1 MASTTTRKCRKSAAL
16 LKDMCSRL
24 LAGTQFVKRLAEMM
38 RGLKLAMAGLMLLAI
53 GSLGTLDR
61 TAAAARA
68 DTLSGEQRAA
78 IAQISGYFNSM
89 RTLQGEFLQVGPKG
103 HVSTGQFYIAKP
115 GRMRFEYAPPNPFLV
130 VADGTWVTI
139 KNNARDTADQYP
151 LSATPL
157 RLVLAEEVDLLNEAE
172 ILEVEQVDGL
182 TTLTLEDKSKMVPG
196 QLVLIFDDDKNE
208 LQQWIIVDG
217 QGRRTTISLNGI
229 VAGIDPDPRLFR
241 VEVPRRG
248 SMSDR

>member
-1 MASTTTRKCRKSAAL
+1 MW
-16 LKDMCSRL
+16 SRL
-24 LAGTQFVKRLAEMM
+24 LAGTQFVKRLAEMI

-53 GSLGTLDR
+53 GSHGTFDR

-68 DTLSGEQRAA
+68 ETLSGEQRAA
-78 IAQISGYFNSM
+78 IEQITGYFNSM

-196 QLVLIFDDDKNE
+196 HLVLIFDDDRNE

-229 VAGIDPDPRLFR
+229 VAGIDPDPGLFQ
-241 VEVPRRG
+241 VELPRRTPT
-248 SMSDR
+248 SER

>member
-1 MASTTTRKCRKSAAL
+1 MW
-16 LKDMCSRL
+16 SRL
-24 LAGTQFVKRLAEMM
+24 LADTQFVKRLAEMI

-53 GSLGTLDR
+53 GSHGTLDR

-68 DTLSGEQRAA
+68 DSLSGEQRAA
-78 IAQISGYFNSM
+78 IAQITGYFNSM

>member
-1 MASTTTRKCRKSAAL
+1 MI
-16 LKDMCSRL
+16 
-24 LAGTQFVKRLAEMM
+24 
-38 RGLKLAMAGLMLLAI
+38 RGLKLAMAGLMVLAI
-53 GSLGTLDR
+53 GSHGTLDQS
-61 TAAAARA
+61 AAAARA
-68 DTLSGEQRAA
+68 DSLSGEQLAA
-78 IAQISGYFNSM
+78 IAQITGYFNSM

-172 ILEVEQVDGL
+172 ILEVEQLDGL

-196 QLVLIFDDDKNE
+196 HLVLIFDDDRNE

-229 VAGIDPDPRLFR
+229 VAGIDPDPALFR
-241 VEVPRRG
+241 VELPQRAPASER
-248 SMSDR
+248 